1 MAVNTFVEIQQ
12 LIISRLYGF
21 DQDKLSSGG
30 DLEFLRDYIYTID
43 NATTDEEKTAALQT
57 LRDAILA
64 VDDADVT
71 LSELRNL
78 ADIFRAS
85 DIGDIDSVKVDGTTS
100 RTVAQ
105 TIGTG
110 VTLVS
115 GDNNLVDA
123 INKIG
128 DISTIKLDG
137 STAATSLAAVIG
149 TAALV
154 TDVKTDLVDAINS
167 VNTMPN
173 NILVS
178 DGIPSAPTK
187 TFSKCTNENSI
198 GTTKIA
204 IAHYTS
210 NAIDAAATT
219 KIEIL
224 NGWVKCIKYS
234 QEQSRW
240 FSSDGTTTPCIDITS
255 EGDALAQCLGAITDV
270 TSYS

>member
-1 MAVNTFVEIQQ
+1 MAVNTFVEVQQ

-21 DQDKLSSGG
+21 DQIKLSGG
-30 DLEFLRDYIYTID
+30 GGLEFLRDYIYAID
-43 NATTDEEKTAALQT
+43 NATTDEEKTTALQT

-64 VDDADVT
+64 VDEADVT

-78 ADIFRAS
+78 VDIFHAS
-85 DIGDIDSVKVDGTTS
+85 DIGDIDSVKINGVTS
-100 RTVAQ
+100 TTVAQ

-128 DISTIKLDG
+128 DISAIKLDG

-149 TAALV
+149 TSALV
-154 TDVKTDLVDAINS
+154 TDFKTDLISAINS
-167 VNTMPN
+167 VNTMPS

-178 DGIPSAPTK
+178 TGSAASR
-187 TFSKCTNENSI
+187 TFYKCSDA
-198 GTTKIA
+198 TTQDADIA
-204 IAHYTS
+204 IATYAS
-210 NAIDAAATT
+210 NAIDSVADT
-219 KIEIL
+219 KIDIL

-234 QEQSRW
+234 QETDRW
-240 FSSDGTTTPCIDITS
+240 RETTNGGSSCVDITS
-255 EGDALAQCLGAITDV
+255 EGDALAECLGAITSV